1 MDCKFTEKTWIE
13 FKIKGIVN
21 NEINANIL
29 FLYELLNKNKLIKI
43 ENIAPLEE
51 VRTIM

>member
-1 MDCKFTEKTWIE
+1 MNQY
-13 FKIKGIVN
+13 VN
-21 NEINANIL
+21 LEM
-29 FLYELLNKNKLIKI
+29 LYELLNKNKLIKI